1 MSLTIECEE
10 CDYEGKVSPAKAG
23 KTIPCPSCS
32 EPIEVSPGRA
42 GRKSSKPLSKGRTRT
57 DNSSVPLIALGGATV
72 LLVGILVMYMIKK
85 AQMEEEFGPGILDGN
100 PVVDSEPDS
109 SPPSVDP
116 PVSTTQTPVNDSAKA
131 PATPVGTDN
140 TQQTTATK
148 TPDNYILPDIN
159 AVDPRMLLL
168 AGLDEV
174 TLDVTSIPED
184 TRGAVQ
190 NAVNANIKSAL
201 AKCRLKCS
209 EDEDKPKIMVDL
221 DLRKIG
227 GLQKLEMTA
236 ELQSEMSGVPVTIWE
251 HQAALVT
258 IDQKALNGSIALPG
272 LDREVGAFF
281 NSLRDKITTARTTI
295 NSIKENQRRRQEAK
309 DNENSAAVEG

>member
-23 KTIPCPSCS
+23 KTISCPSCS
-32 EPIEVSPGRA
+32 EPIEVPSGGVR
-42 GRKSSKPLSKGRTRT
+42 RKSPKSRSKNRAKT

-72 LLVGILVMYMIKK
+72 LLVGILAMYMIKK

-100 PVVDSEPDS
+100 SVVDSEPNTT
-109 SPPSVDP
+109 PPSVDAP
-116 PVSTTQTPVNDSAKA
+116 AVPSAQTPVKDTAEE
-131 PATPVGTDN
+131 PATAVA
-140 TQQTTATK
+140 QQSTATE
-148 TPDNYILPDIN
+148 TPGNYILPDIN

-174 TLDVTSIPED
+174 TLDVTSVPED

-209 EDEDKPKIMVDL
+209 ENEDKPKIMVDL

-251 HQAALVT
+251 HHAALVT

-309 DNENSAAVEG
+309 DNENAAAVEG